1 MSAGRRALPASF
13 LVPLVAAAVAV
24 AVIGYVGSAYLLTV
38 LIQVATYGLATLG
51 LTILV
56 GYAGQI
62 SFGHTV
68 FLGLGG
74 YLSALATT
82 SWGLNPLLGVLAGV
96 LASTVA
102 AVLIGYPTLRLSG
115 HYLAMATFAVA
126 LAFYALAARTD
137 LFNGFIGIAGIPP
150 LGIGSLTFD
159 TLPEKFW
166 LAWTVALLGATAAF
180 RLRHMRFG
188 RAMRTIAG
196 DQATAAGLGIDVL
209 RTKVVALVISAI
221 FCSVAGSLAVHTIS
235 FASPESYGF
244 AVIVQLFVML
254 FVGGLGSVWGALA
267 GALAVIGIP
276 ELLGDFSDYEP
287 TVFGIVLIAI
297 LILRPVGLLASLPQ
311 PGGGSTVARL
321 SRRLMALGPRSKAV
335 SP

>member
-1 MSAGRRALPASF
+1 MTPGRRALPVGF
-13 LVPLVAAAVAV
+13 LAPLAALAVAAAVV
-24 AVIGYVGSAYLLTV
+24 GYVGSAYLLTV
-38 LIQVATYGLATLG
+38 LIQVGAFALATLG

-82 SWGLNPLLGVLAGV
+82 RWGINPFLGIALGAAASSLAAIV
-96 LASTVA
+96 
-102 AVLIGYPTLRLSG
+102 IGYPTLRLRG
-115 HYLAMATFAVA
+115 HYLAMATFAVG
-126 LAFYALAARTD
+126 LAFYALAARTE
-137 LFNGFIGIAGIPP
+137 LFNGFVGIAGVPP
-150 LGIGSLTFD
+150 LGIGGFQLD

-166 LAWTVALLGATAAF
+166 FTWTVTLLGAAAAW

-196 DQATAAGLGIDVL
+196 DEAAAAGLGIDVL
-209 RTKVVALVISAI
+209 RTKLAALVISAV
-221 FCSVAGSLAVHTIS
+221 FCSIAGSLAVHAIS
-235 FASPESYGF
+235 FTSPESYGF

-276 ELLGDFSDYEP
+276 EVLGDFSDYEP
-287 TVFGIVLIAI
+287 TVFGVVLIGI
-297 LILRPVGLLASLPQ
+297 LILRPTGLLSNLPDPRRRRSALRHADRGTRAVASP
-311 PGGGSTVARL
+311 
-321 SRRLMALGPRSKAV
+321 
-335 SP
+335 